1 MTLILLFGLLA
12 AGANLLGGLILIK
25 SGAHRYGERF
35 LKYLVALGAGFMLAA
50 IFIEIL
56 PETVDI
62 WTQTFRGESTSEAVA
77 GAMTLL
83 LAGYLSIQFFEH
95 TLAPHFHFGAE
106 THPESFMRPSAAY
119 TAVGGLWIHTFF
131 DGVSIAS
138 AFLVNF
144 KVGILVFIA
153 ILLHKMPEGF
163 TVASIMLASGR
174 STRKALIATAAIGAA
189 TLAGV
194 IGVVLLETRMSD
206 AVAYALPFSAGV
218 TLYVAASDLIPE
230 VNHKE
235 ERNPTVS
242 IVVFGCAGMSAM
254 RALTRGA
261 TAAIARRARESM
273 RANGT
278 TESVRTSRTLTAG
291 TSPGTRSTTP
301 TARPFDL
308 ACTMGTPGSSV
319 RMSECVCP
327 LTITSTARP
336 TPRARST
343 ISPVT
348 GRLLHRRRRRRRAQR
363 RPRGARLAPE
373 ATARAQ

>member
-1 MTLILLFGLLA
+1 MASTLLFGLLA
-12 AGANLLGGLILIK
+12 AGANFLGGLVLVK
-25 SGAHRYGERF
+25 SGVHRLGERA

-56 PETVDI
+56 PESVSI
-62 WTQTFRGESTSEAVA
+62 WTNRNRGDSASEAVL

-83 LAGYLSIQFFEH
+83 LLGYLLIQLVEH
-95 TLAPHFHFGAE
+95 TIAPHFHFGAE

-119 TAVGGLWIHTFF
+119 TAIGGLWIHTFF

-144 KVGILVFIA
+144 KVGLLVFIA

-194 IGVVLLETRMSD
+194 ITVALLDARMTD
-206 AVAYALPFSAGV
+206 AVGYALPFSAGV

-235 ERNPTVS
+235 ERNPWVS
-242 IVVFGCAGMSAM
+242 IVVFVGV
-254 RALTRGA
+254 AL
-261 TAAIARRARESM
+261 
-273 RANGT
+273 
-278 TESVRTSRTLTAG
+278 
-291 TSPGTRSTTP
+291 
-301 TARPFDL
+301 FY
-308 ACTMGTPGSSV
+308 
-319 RMSECVCP
+319 
-327 LTITSTARP
+327 
-336 TPRARST
+336 
-343 ISPVT
+343 
-348 GRLLHRRRRRRRAQR
+348 LLHKVIE
-363 RPRGARLAPE
+363 G
-373 ATARAQ
+373 

>member
-1 MTLILLFGLLA
+1 METLFSDFKLWGLLLFGLLA
-12 AGANLLGGLILIK
+12 AGANVVGGIVLVK
-25 SGAHRYGERF
+25 SGAHRLGERF

-56 PETVDI
+56 PETIGI
-62 WTQTFRGESTSEAVA
+62 WSGALHGESASRAVV

-83 LAGYLSIQFFEH
+83 LGGYLSIQLFEH

-106 THPESFMRPSAAY
+106 THPESFIQPSAAY
-119 TAVGGLWIHTFF
+119 TAVGGLFIHTFF

-144 KVGILVFIA
+144 RVGLLVFIA

-174 STRKALIATAAIGAA
+174 SANKALVATAAIGAA

-194 IGVVLLETRMSD
+194 IGVALLNARMSN
-206 AVAYALPFSAGV
+206 AIGYALPFSAGV

-242 IVVFGCAGMSAM
+242 IVVFVGV
-254 RALTRGA
+254 AL
-261 TAAIARRARESM
+261 
-273 RANGT
+273 
-278 TESVRTSRTLTAG
+278 
-291 TSPGTRSTTP
+291 
-301 TARPFDL
+301 FY
-308 ACTMGTPGSSV
+308 
-319 RMSECVCP
+319 
-327 LTITSTARP
+327 
-336 TPRARST
+336 
-343 ISPVT
+343 
-348 GRLLHRRRRRRRAQR
+348 LLHRVIE
-363 RPRGARLAPE
+363 G
-373 ATARAQ
+373 

>member
-1 MTLILLFGLLA
+1 MTYILLFGLLA
-12 AGANLLGGLILIK
+12 AGANVLGGLVLVK
-25 SGAHRYGERF
+25 SGALRLGERF

-56 PETVDI
+56 PETIGI
-62 WTQTFRGESTSEAVA
+62 WTSASPDKSPTEAVA

-83 LAGYLSIQFFEH
+83 LLGYLSIQFFEH

-106 THPESFMRPSAAY
+106 THPESFMKPSAAY
-119 TAVGGLWIHTFF
+119 VSVGGLWIHTFF

-174 STRKALIATAAIGAA
+174 STRTALIATAAIGAA

-194 IGVVLLETRMSD
+194 IGVALLNTRMSN
-206 AVAYALPFSAGV
+206 AVGYALPFSAGV

-242 IVVFGCAGMSAM
+242 IVVFGGV
-254 RALTRGA
+254 AL
-261 TAAIARRARESM
+261 
-273 RANGT
+273 
-278 TESVRTSRTLTAG
+278 
-291 TSPGTRSTTP
+291 
-301 TARPFDL
+301 FY
-308 ACTMGTPGSSV
+308 
-319 RMSECVCP
+319 
-327 LTITSTARP
+327 
-336 TPRARST
+336 
-343 ISPVT
+343 
-348 GRLLHRRRRRRRAQR
+348 LLHRLIE
-363 RPRGARLAPE
+363 G
-373 ATARAQ
+373 

>member
-1 MTLILLFGLLA
+1 LLA
-12 AGANLLGGLILIK
+12 AGANVLGGLVLVK
-25 SGAHRYGERF
+25 SGAHRFGERF

-56 PETVDI
+56 PETVRL
-62 WTQTFRGESTSEAVA
+62 WTSTSRESAPHAVG

-138 AFLVNF
+138 AFLVDF
-144 KVGILVFIA
+144 SVGILVFIA

-194 IGVVLLETRMSD
+194 IGVALLETRVSN
-206 AVAYALPFSAGV
+206 AVNYALPFSAGV

-242 IVVFGCAGMSAM
+242 IVVFGGV
-254 RALTRGA
+254 AL
-261 TAAIARRARESM
+261 
-273 RANGT
+273 
-278 TESVRTSRTLTAG
+278 
-291 TSPGTRSTTP
+291 
-301 TARPFDL
+301 FY
-308 ACTMGTPGSSV
+308 
-319 RMSECVCP
+319 
-327 LTITSTARP
+327 
-336 TPRARST
+336 
-343 ISPVT
+343 
-348 GRLLHRRRRRRRAQR
+348 LLHKLIE
-363 RPRGARLAPE
+363 G
-373 ATARAQ
+373 

>member
-1 MTLILLFGLLA
+1 MEAAFGELGGLLLFGTLA
-12 AGANLLGGLILIK
+12 ALANLVGGLLLIK
-25 SGAHRYGERF
+25 SGAHRLGERF

-56 PETVDI
+56 PETVAI
-62 WTQTFRGESTSEAVA
+62 WTANTT
-77 GAMTLL
+77 GANAAQSVMGSMTLL
-83 LAGYLSIQFFEH
+83 LGGYLLIQLFEH

-138 AFLVNF
+138 AFLVSF
-144 KVGILVFIA
+144 QVGLLVFIA

-174 STRKALIATAAIGAA
+174 SVRKALIATGAIGAA

-194 IGVVLLETRMSD
+194 VCVALLSTRMSN

-242 IVVFGCAGMSAM
+242 IVVFVGV
-254 RALTRGA
+254 AL
-261 TAAIARRARESM
+261 
-273 RANGT
+273 
-278 TESVRTSRTLTAG
+278 
-291 TSPGTRSTTP
+291 
-301 TARPFDL
+301 FY
-308 ACTMGTPGSSV
+308 
-319 RMSECVCP
+319 
-327 LTITSTARP
+327 
-336 TPRARST
+336 
-343 ISPVT
+343 
-348 GRLLHRRRRRRRAQR
+348 LLHRLIE
-363 RPRGARLAPE
+363 G
-373 ATARAQ
+373 

>member
-1 MTLILLFGLLA
+1 MESSLGGIAGLLLFGLLA
-12 AGANLLGGLILIK
+12 AGANVVGGILLVK
-25 SGAHRYGERF
+25 SGAHRLGERF

-56 PETVDI
+56 PETIAI
-62 WTQTFRGESTSEAVA
+62 WTDRLEGQAGSRSVV

-83 LAGYLSIQFFEH
+83 LAGYLLIQLFEH

-144 KVGILVFIA
+144 KVGLLVFIA

-174 STRKALIATAAIGAA
+174 STKKALVATAAIGAA

-194 IGVVLLETRMSD
+194 VGVALLNARMSN
-206 AVAYALPFSAGV
+206 AVGYALPFSAGV

-242 IVVFGCAGMSAM
+242 IVVFVGV
-254 RALTRGA
+254 AL
-261 TAAIARRARESM
+261 
-273 RANGT
+273 
-278 TESVRTSRTLTAG
+278 
-291 TSPGTRSTTP
+291 
-301 TARPFDL
+301 FY
-308 ACTMGTPGSSV
+308 
-319 RMSECVCP
+319 
-327 LTITSTARP
+327 
-336 TPRARST
+336 
-343 ISPVT
+343 
-348 GRLLHRRRRRRRAQR
+348 LLHRLIE
-363 RPRGARLAPE
+363 G
-373 ATARAQ
+373 